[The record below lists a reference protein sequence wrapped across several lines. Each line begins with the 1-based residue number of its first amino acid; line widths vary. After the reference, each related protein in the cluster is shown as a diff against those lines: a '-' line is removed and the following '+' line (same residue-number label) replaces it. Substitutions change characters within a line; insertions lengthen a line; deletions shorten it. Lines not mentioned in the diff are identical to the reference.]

1 MGLSVNNGCNSKL
14 RIYENDSV
22 SLSVGEVGNP
32 VSLQIGETGFPIY
45 PEPYRGKYTVTP
57 SQNAQ
62 TLKTKG
68 LTALENVIV
77 EKIPNCYGLVEWNGS
92 FLRIS

>member
-1 MGLSVNNGCNSKL
+1 MGLSVNNGCNLEL

-22 SLSVGEVGNP
+22 SLSVGEMGNP
-32 VSLQIGETGFPIY
+32 ISLQIGETGFPVY

-57 SQNAQ
+57 SQNEQ

-68 LTALENVIV
+68 LMALENVIV

-92 FLRIS
+92 FLKIS

>member
-1 MGLSVNNGCNSKL
+1 MNNGCNLKL